1 MHRRVLWALLLSA
14 AVLAP
19 KASDAETVADL
30 RAQLSVLNGQVQ
42 QLRDELVQRG
52 AAGGLPSDPA
62 SALVR
67 LDQLESELRR
77 ITDRVDVLTNDLDRV
92 IRDASNR
99 VGDIEFRLDELEGG
113 RDPASAP
120 PTDVPLLG
128 GGLTRPMPRPRS
140 DADGGGAQLAMSE
153 QADFEAASAAAA
165 AGEHEEAARRFASF
179 LETYP
184 GGPLSDRA
192 RLGRADSLASAGQ
205 FQTAARAYL
214 DAFSGNPQGE
224 QAPVALK
231 GLGTSL
237 VNLGQTTEACLTFT
251 EVELRYPGTTAAAEA
266 TAQRNTL
273 ACP

>member
-1 MHRRVLWALLLSA
+1 MRQQVLRVLVLGAALVLP
-14 AVLAP
+14 AV
-19 KASDAETVADL
+19 SEAETVADL

-99 VGDIEFRLDELEGG
+99 VGDIEFRISELEGG
-113 RDPASAP
+113 DPGASP
-120 PTDVPLLG
+120 PTDQPLLG
-128 GGLTRPMPRPRS
+128 GGLTRPMARPRS
-140 DADGGGAQLAMSE
+140 DADGAGSTQMAVSE
-153 QADFEAASAAAA
+153 QTDFEAAAAAA
-165 AGEHEEAARRFASF
+165 AQGNHDEAAQLFATF

-184 GGPLSDRA
+184 GGPLADRA
-192 RLGRADSLASAGQ
+192 RLGRADALAAGGQ

-214 DAFSGNPQGE
+214 DAFSGNPEGE
-224 QAPVALK
+224 EAPLALK

-237 VNLGQTTEACLTFT
+237 AGLGQTTEACLTFT
-251 EVELRYPGTTAAAEA
+251 EVELRYPGTSAAAEA
-266 TAQRNTL
+266 TAQRATL
-273 ACP
+273 SCP